1 MLTFQ
6 DGWTPLH
13 IAVQSR
19 NRDIAKI
26 LLVNGAD
33 KSRRNKVGLTRYRAG
48 ISSRDEARIFLLRFL
63 FFPFFCKSDLNKV
76 APYFQDGRTPLDLGL
91 CYGKDFKSY
100 DLTKLLK
107 IVPMDREF

>member
-1 MLTFQ
+1 MLVFQ

-33 KSRRNKVGLTRYRAG
+33 KSRRNEVGLTRYRAG
-48 ISSRDEARIFLLRFL
+48 ISSRDEARIFLLRF
-63 FFPFFCKSDLNKV
+63 FCFPFLCRSDLNKV
-76 APYFQDGRTPLDLGL
+76 GPYFSGWQNSPRSGL
-91 CYGKDFKSY
+91 MLWEG
-100 DLTKLLK
+100 LQVL
-107 IVPMDREF
+107 

>member
-1 MLTFQ
+1 MLVFQ

-33 KSRRNKVGLTRYRAG
+33 KSRRNEVGLTRYRAG
-48 ISSRDEARIFLLRFL
+48 ISSRDEARIFLLRLF

-76 APYFQDGRTPLDLGL
+76 APYFSGWQNSPRSGL
-91 CYGKDFKSY
+91 M
-100 DLTKLLK
+100 LWERLQVL
-107 IVPMDREF
+107 